1 MPLPQGELGER
12 VYREA
17 LRRRVC
23 AVCLDGA
30 DDGRCALADE
40 VACPMVELMP
50 ALVEA
55 IEEARARD
63 SGYARVV
70 EARVCSRCG
79 HRDALGLCVRRREGR
94 CALWLYLPLVA
105 QATEEARSR
114 LAPPA

>member
-1 MPLPQGELGER
+1 MTLPRGEQGER

-30 DDGRCALADE
+30 DDGRCALADDI
-40 VACPMVELMP
+40 ACPMIELLP
-50 ALVEA
+50 VLVAA
-55 IEEARARD
+55 IEEARARG
-63 SGYARVV
+63 SGYPRVV
-70 EARVCSRCG
+70 EARVCSRCR

-105 QATEEARSR
+105 QAAAEAESR
-114 LAPPA
+114 LPPPA